1 MKRSMVLYNISLFC
15 PTDLYLRYMTIVR
28 PRSPH
33 LSLPG
38 TTASLAVVWSTSVMV
53 AIPTLLYSTTVS
65 YGEEMQRQR
74 QACIMI
80 WPDGDPRLDS
90 SSQTVTRNYFLSNE
104 PVRDNEPN
112 LQCVCTGPLLPG

>member
-1 MKRSMVLYNISLFC
+1 MVLYNISLFC

>member
-1 MKRSMVLYNISLFC
+1 
-15 PTDLYLRYMTIVR
+15 MTIVR

-38 TTASLAVVWSTSVMV
+38 ITASLAVVWSTSVVV

-80 WPDGDPRLDS
+80 WPDGDPRFGS
-90 SSQTVTRNYFLSNE
+90 SSQTVTRNYFLSTELSEIMNQTYS
-104 PVRDNEPN
+104 VSVLDHYY
-112 LQCVCTGPLLPG
+112 QVII